1 MVYRL
6 AEAAELPAISYY
18 LTNHVGYY
26 GMVRADELGG
36 NWLIALD
43 DEGDVRG
50 TLWEFHGDGN
60 AYVDY
65 WAADMPL
72 VAATLAAM
80 MEIRLKV
87 LGIEKVWS
95 VIMESNRPAR
105 RLAAKLGMDPSFGY
119 ALATKR
125 L

>member
-6 AEAAELPAISYY
+6 AEPAELPAISYY
-18 LTNHVGYY
+18 LTNYVEYY
-26 GMVRADELGG
+26 GPIDAEKVGG
-36 NWLIALD
+36 HWLIALD
-43 DEGDVRG
+43 DEGNVRG
-50 TLWEFHGDGN
+50 TLWEFHGGRN

-72 VAATLAAM
+72 VAATLGAM

-87 LGIEKVWS
+87 LGAETVWS
-95 VIMESNRPAR
+95 VIMGNNKPAR
-105 RLAAKLGMDPSFGY
+105 RLAEWLGMAPSDGY

-125 L
+125 I